1 MSQEQSHSQSGNTN
15 AMGTHV
21 GSSHVESTH
30 VMGSSHGSSHVQ
42 SMIRYIESLPDEISI
57 LDEVKS
63 YQFWKAVRT
72 EFLATFLLIIF
83 GCGSIT
89 GPYSSPHQFPA
100 NQTANSNQIFQS
112 NLIVFELKVSLVFG
126 LIIATLVQCMG
137 QVSGAHMN
145 PAVTLSLFVTRRLT
159 LFRFSMYLFAQSFG
173 SIFACLILFLLKPSS
188 LSSSEPTSSLGFIQ
202 PSNQINLSQA
212 FGYEFLSTF
221 IIVLTHLANC
231 DRAKTDAGFK
241 SLSIGFS
248 YSVAHLFAVRK
259 IT

>member
-1 MSQEQSHSQSGNTN
+1 
-15 AMGTHV
+15 
-21 GSSHVESTH
+21 
-30 VMGSSHGSSHVQ
+30 
-42 SMIRYIESLPDEISI
+42 MI
-57 LDEVKS
+57 
-63 YQFWKAVRT
+63 
-72 EFLATFLLIIF
+72 
-83 GCGSIT
+83 
-89 GPYSSPHQFPA
+89 
-100 NQTANSNQIFQS
+100 
-112 NLIVFELKVSLVFG
+112 FELKVSLVFG

-188 LSSSEPTSSLGFIQ
+188 SSSEPTSSLGFIQ
-202 PSNQINLSQA
+202 PLNQINLSQA

-221 IIVLTHLANC
+221 IVVLTHLANC
-231 DRAKTDAGFK
+231 DQTRTDAGFK